1 MPYNKNNSR
10 PDSGIILFYLA
21 GFLLLLAIAIAIWNP
36 KLDDKAPEVVKEEV
50 VELPPVDEIKVTE
63 STPEQPDTCMEMP
76 GDTKVI
82 EMCDDE
88 IGPDNKPINGGE
100 VLGEIKP
107 KLGSRPE
114 PVF

>member
-50 VELPPVDEIKVTE
+50 VELPPVDEKKVTE
-63 STPEQPDTCMEMP
+63 PTPERSDTSAFMREMEKIEKC
-76 GDTKVI
+76 DTDYDG
-82 EMCDDE
+82 E
-88 IGPDNKPINGGE
+88 GNLTNGGE
-100 VLGEIKP
+100 EVANLSYWHEGM
-107 KLGSRPE
+107 
-114 PVF
+114 F